1 MQKLAQLCIKRPVFA
16 TMLVM
21 FLVVMGLDAY
31 AKLGVDFFPKVEFP
45 IVTITTSL
53 RGAAPEEVE
62 TQVTKRIEEAVNT
75 VSGIDDLTSVSAEG
89 LSLVTMQFVL
99 TKDAD
104 VAAQE
109 VRDKVSRILS
119 DLPEDADPPVIDKVA
134 TDASPILNVVVSS
147 NREMRE
153 ITKTVDDRLKKNL
166 EVLPGVGQIRFVG
179 DRRRQIQV
187 QLNPERMFS
196 YGINVEQV
204 RLALAAQNV
213 EVPGG
218 RLDQGKRE
226 LTVRTLGR
234 VERPADFAR
243 VIVANVG
250 GSPVRVS
257 DIATVEDSFE
267 EPRSLARL
275 NGAPA
280 VILEVRKQSGTNTLD
295 VIKAVKERINEVRPF
310 LPRDFTIA
318 YSRDQSGF
326 IEESFHAVE
335 EHLILGAIFAGI
347 IVLLFIRSW
356 RSTLIAAVAI
366 PTSIISTYTLMN
378 LMGFTLNQITMLALV
393 LMVGI
398 VIDDAIVV
406 LENIFRFMEEK
417 KMGPVEAA
425 IKGTADIGLAVMATT
440 LSLVIIFLPV
450 AMMQGIVGRFM
461 SSFGYTAAFAI
472 MVSLLVS
479 FTLTPMLCS
488 RFLKLGGNGK
498 NGHPAPDPIHDSNPE
513 GHALSTKDTGLFKVM
528 DSTYRRMLIWSMGHR
543 WAIVGLCFLVM
554 VSTVPIS
561 KMIGYDFLPSDDQ
574 ALFEVLIKNPPGT
587 SIEGTDALM
596 KRAED
601 EVRKLPGVL
610 NVVTTI
616 GADIQKQVDRGSLIV
631 EMTPPETRKEH
642 GQVLVM
648 QMARKRLT
656 EMFPKEVKVSVQ
668 LPALIQGA
676 QNSEIMFYIQG
687 PDLKSLENYT
697 AQVMTHL
704 EGMTGVTDLDTNF
717 EAGKPEVRVN
727 INRDKA
733 SDLNVNV
740 AQIANGLRTMVGGLE
755 QATTYREGDDRYDV
769 MLRVEERFR
778 TSTETLERLFVP
790 SSTLGNVPLA
800 NVASMS
806 ASTGPS
812 QINRYNRNR
821 QVMILGNVDEATG
834 QSLSNVLQEINNKV
848 ATLNM
853 PPEYRTGLIGASKEF
868 GRAASNFIMAFVLS
882 IVLMYMI
889 LAAQFESFIDP
900 ITILLS
906 LPLSVPFALL
916 SLMIARENF
925 SIIYSS
931 VGVLVL
937 FGIVKKNSILQ
948 IDHIKSLRAEGVE
961 RAQAILR
968 GCEDRLRPIMMTT
981 AALVAGMIPLA
992 LGTGAG
998 SGSRRTVAIVVIGGQ
1013 TLCLLLTLLVTPVA
1027 YSLFD
1032 DLAHWSM
1039 WARISAMFGS
1049 MGATLRRAPVFRS
1062 FLSSLFVVALIAP
1075 MAAAAQTPQAQQPAP
1090 IARFEHPTP
1099 STDPFAAP
1107 ARVGVGVTE
1116 RRLALRDALEMA
1128 LRNNLDL
1135 EIERNTVANAQQA
1148 LNAAR
1153 GAFDGI
1159 FQWSPS
1165 YERRNTPTASILIG
1179 ANGNLRETLV
1189 VQNFNF
1195 TQRIEKY
1202 GTTVQPFFENNRIST
1217 TNPFVGLSP
1226 ATTSRIGVS
1235 LIQPLMRN
1243 LRLDPQRAE
1252 IRIRSKNI
1260 EISQTDFQLRAIDIV
1275 SQVEQAYWNLLAA
1288 RQDSAVK
1295 ADYVGWGREQLAL
1308 TKRQI
1313 EAGTLAPIESSA
1325 AEAEL
1330 DRRLDTFYAS
1340 VGVITESENALK
1352 TLLSGGRENEI
1363 WNDVIV
1369 PIDVRPE
1376 NPGLL
1381 PELNEAVAEALAQRV
1396 ELKGLDLRKE
1406 NALTQ
1411 KELSL
1416 NRLKPQLNV
1425 VVSYYSSGLGGS
1437 LIGGPNPFSAGNDA
1451 LYGRLNQLSA
1461 INGLAPIGQPSLG
1474 GTPDFL
1480 TGGYGT
1486 TLNNIFS
1493 TRYHSVQGGL
1503 QMEWNPRNR
1512 AAQAELQQAV
1522 LAERRVQLERRRDEQ
1537 VIVSQVRNALQ
1548 GIQTARQRIEA
1559 AEASARAAKDKLDSE
1574 VRLFQTGESTNFL
1587 VLTRQNEYAD
1597 SRLRV
1602 VMANLDF
1609 NKALARLRQSTGT
1622 SLQHYSIQ
1630 PR

>member
-1 MQKLAQLCIKRPVFA
+1 MQKLAQVCIKRPVFA
-16 TMLVM
+16 TMLIM

-31 AKLGVDFFPKVEFP
+31 TKLGVDFFPKVEFP
-45 IVTITTSL
+45 IVTISTTL

-62 TQVTKRIEEAVNT
+62 SQVTKRIEEAVNT
-75 VSGIDDLTSVSAEG
+75 VSGIDDLSSVSAEG
-89 LSLVTMQFVL
+89 LSLVTIQFVL

-119 DLPEDADPPVIDKVA
+119 ELPDDADPPIVDKVA
-134 TDASPILNVVVSS
+134 TDASPILNVVISS
-147 NREMRE
+147 PRDMRE
-153 ITKTVDDRLKKNL
+153 TTKVVDDNLKKNL

-179 DRRRQIQV
+179 ERRRQIQV

-218 RLDQGKRE
+218 RLDQGNRE

-234 VERPADFAR
+234 ITRPADFSR
-243 VIVANVG
+243 VIVANAN

-257 DIATVEDSFE
+257 DIAEVADTFE

-275 NGAPA
+275 NGAQA

-295 VIKAVKERINEVRPF
+295 VIQAVKDRIDEIRPF

-326 IEESFHAVE
+326 ILESFHAVE

-347 IVLLFIRSW
+347 IVLVFIRSW

-417 KMGPVEAA
+417 NMGPVEAA

-498 NGHPAPDPIHDSNPE
+498 NNHEGRDPIHDSNAE
-513 GHALSTKDTGLFKVM
+513 GHTASTKDTWIFRIL
-528 DSTYRRMLIWSMGHR
+528 DTNYRNMLLWSMNHR
-543 WAIVGLCFLVM
+543 WAIVLLCLAVM
-554 VSTVPIS
+554 ASTVPIS

-574 ALFEVLIKNPPGT
+574 SLFEIIVKNPPGT
-587 SIEGTDALM
+587 SLEGTTAILA
-596 KRAED
+596 KAEA

-610 NVVTTI
+610 NIVTTA
-616 GADIQKQVDRGSLIV
+616 GSDIQKQVDRGSLIV
-631 EMTPPETRKEH
+631 EMTQPHTRKEFP
-642 GQVLVM
+642 QTRVM
-648 QMARKRLT
+648 TLARERLT
-656 EMFPKEVKVSVQ
+656 ALFPEDVTISVQ

-676 QNSEIMFYIQG
+676 QNSELMFYLQG
-687 PDLKSLENYT
+687 PDLERLERYSAT
-697 AQVMTHL
+697 LLDHL
-704 EGMTGVTDLDTNF
+704 GKMKGVTDLDTNF

-740 AQIANGLRTMVGGLE
+740 AQIATGLRTLVGGAQ

-778 TSTETLERLFVP
+778 TSPDTLNRLFVP
-790 SSTLGNVPLA
+790 SATLGNVPLS
-800 NVASMS
+800 NVASLTL
-806 ASTGPS
+806 STGPT

-821 QVMILGNVDEATG
+821 QVMILANIDEATG
-834 QSLSNVLQEINNKV
+834 QSLSNVITEINSAV
-848 ATLNM
+848 AALNM
-853 PPEYRTGLIGASKEF
+853 PPEYRTGLIGQSKEF
-868 GRAASNFIMAFVLS
+868 GRAANAFVMAFLLS
-882 IVLMYMI
+882 IILMYMI
-889 LAAQFESFIDP
+889 LAAQFESFVDP

-948 IDHIKSLRAEGVE
+948 IDHIKTLRTEGVP
-961 RAQAILR
+961 RLQAILR

-1013 TLCLLLTLLVTPVA
+1013 TLCLILTLLVTPVA

-1032 DLAHWSM
+1032 DLAHWSL
-1039 WARISAMFGS
+1039 WGRIAAFFGS
-1049 MGATLRRAPVFRS
+1049 LGASLRRVPVFRS
-1062 FLSSLFVVALIAP
+1062 FMSLLLALALLAP
-1075 MAAAAQTPQAQQPAP
+1075 AAMAQQAAMPQAP
-1090 IARFEHPTP
+1090 R
-1099 STDPFAAP
+1099 DPFATP

-1116 RRLALRDALEMA
+1116 RKLSLRDALELA
-1128 LRNNLDL
+1128 LQNNLDL
-1135 EIERNTVANAQQA
+1135 EIERNTVANSQQA

-1153 GAFDGI
+1153 GAFDGV
-1159 FQWSPS
+1159 FQWKPTL
-1165 YERRNTPTASILIG
+1165 ERITTPTASPLLG
-1179 ANGNLRETLV
+1179 AGGSLRDDNV
-1189 VQNFNF
+1189 ISNFNF
-1195 TQRIEKY
+1195 TQKIEQY
-1202 GTTVQPFFENNRIST
+1202 GATVQPFFNNTRNTT
-1217 TNPFVGLSP
+1217 TNPFAGLSP
-1226 ATTSRIGVS
+1226 ATTSRLGVT
-1235 LIQPLMRN
+1235 LIQPLSRGF
-1243 LRLDPQRAE
+1243 RLDPLRAE
-1252 IRIRSKNI
+1252 IRIRSKNV
-1260 EISQTDFQLRAIDIV
+1260 EISEKDFQLRVIEVI

-1295 ADYVGWGREQLAL
+1295 SDYVQWGREQLAR

-1313 EAGTLAPIESSA
+1313 DAGTLAPIEASA
-1325 AEAEL
+1325 SEAEL
-1330 DRRLDTFYAS
+1330 DRRLDTYFAS
-1340 VGVITESENALK
+1340 VGVITETENALK
-1352 TLLSGGRENEI
+1352 TLLSGGRQNEL
-1363 WNDVIV
+1363 WNDVLI
-1369 PIDVRPE
+1369 PTDDRPQTASS
-1376 NPGLL
+1376 L
-1381 PELNEAVAEALAQRV
+1381 PELTGAVTSALSQRI
-1396 ELKGLDLRKE
+1396 ELKGIDLRKE
-1406 NALTQ
+1406 NTATQ

-1416 NRLKPQLNV
+1416 NQLKPQVNLV
-1425 VVSYYSSGLGGS
+1425 ATYYSAGLGGQLS
-1437 LIGGPNPFSAGNDA
+1437 GVDNPFTSSNAA
-1451 LYGRLNQLSA
+1451 LYARINQLSA
-1461 INGLAPIGQPSLG
+1461 VAGLPAFTPPSFGGAP
-1474 GTPDFL
+1474 PDYL
-1480 TGGYGT
+1480 TGGVGT
-1486 TLNNIFS
+1486 ALGNIFT
-1493 TRYHSVQGGL
+1493 TRFHSISGGIQL
-1503 QMEWNPRNR
+1503 EWNPRNR
-1512 AAQAELQQAV
+1512 TAQAQLQQAV
-1522 LAERRVQLERRRDEQ
+1522 LGQRRLELERTRFEQ
-1537 VIVSQVRNALQ
+1537 LISAQVRNALQ

-1559 AEASARAAKDKLDSE
+1559 AQASARAAKDKLDSE
-1574 VRLFQTGESTNFL
+1574 IRLFQTGESTNFL

-1602 VMANLDF
+1602 VVANLDF
-1609 NKALARLRQSTGT
+1609 NKALARLRHATG
-1622 SLQHYSIQ
+1622 SALQHYAIQ
-1630 PR
+1630 PK

>member
-1 MQKLAQLCIKRPVFA
+1 MQKLAQICIKRPVFA
-16 TMLVM
+16 TMLIM

-75 VSGIDDLTSVSAEG
+75 VSGIDDLSSVSAEG

-119 DLPEDADPPVIDKVA
+119 DLPDDADPPVVDKVA

-147 NREMRE
+147 PRDMRE
-153 ITKTVDDRLKKNL
+153 TTKVVDDRLKKNL

-179 DRRRQIQV
+179 DRRRQIQI
-187 QLNPERMFS
+187 QLDPERMFS
-196 YGINVEQV
+196 YGVNVEQV
-204 RLALAAQNV
+204 RTALAAQNV

-218 RLDQGKRE
+218 RLDQGNRE

-234 VERPADFAR
+234 IERPAEFAR
-243 VIVANVG
+243 VIVANAG

-257 DIATVEDSFE
+257 DIAAVQDTFE

-295 VIKAVKERINEVRPF
+295 VIKAVKARIEEVRQF

-326 IEESFHAVE
+326 IEQSFHAVE
-335 EHLILGAIFAGI
+335 EHLILGAVFAGI

-378 LMGFTLNQITMLALV
+378 MMGFTLNQITMLALV

-417 KMGPVEAA
+417 HMGPIEAA
-425 IKGTADIGLAVMATT
+425 VKGTADIGLAVMATT

-488 RFLKLGGNGK
+488 RFLKIGGNG
-498 NGHPAPDPIHDSNPE
+498 NSGGSPNPDGHTT
-513 GHALSTKDTGLFKVM
+513 STKDTGLFRIM
-528 DSTYRRMLIWSMGHR
+528 DSAYRRMLLWSMGHR
-543 WAIVGLCFLVM
+543 WAIVVLCLAVM

-574 ALFEVLIKNPPGT
+574 SLFEILIKNPPGT
-587 SIEGTDALM
+587 SIDGTAAIIT
-596 KRAED
+596 RAEA
-601 EVRKLPGVL
+601 EVRKLPGVK

-648 QMARKRLT
+648 QMARKRLVD
-656 EMFPKEVKVSVQ
+656 MFPKEVKVSVQ

-676 QNSEIMFYIQG
+676 QNSELMFYIQG
-687 PDLKSLENYT
+687 SDLKSLENYT
-697 AQVMTHL
+697 GQVLTHL
-704 EGMTGVTDLDTNF
+704 QGMKGVTDLDTNF

-740 AQIANGLRTMVGGLE
+740 AQIANALRTMVGGLE

-778 TSTETLERLFVP
+778 TSPETMERLFVP
-790 SSTLGNVPLA
+790 STTLGNVPLF
-800 NVASMS
+800 NVASLA

-834 QSLSNVLQEINNKV
+834 QSLSNVLQEINDKV

-868 GRAASNFIMAFVLS
+868 GRATSNFIMAFLLS

-900 ITILLS
+900 VTILIS

-916 SLMIARENF
+916 SLMIAGENF

-1039 WARISAMFGS
+1039 WSRISAMFGS
-1049 MGATLRRAPVFRS
+1049 MGATLRRAPVLRIFM
-1062 FLSSLFVVALIAP
+1062 SSLFVIALIAP
-1075 MAAAAQTPQAQQPAP
+1075 MAAIAQTPQAQQPAP
-1090 IARFEHPTP
+1090 IPRFEHPTP
-1099 STDPFAAP
+1099 STDPFATP

-1116 RRLALRDALEMA
+1116 RKLALREALEMA

-1148 LNAAR
+1148 LNAAQ

-1159 FQWSPS
+1159 FQWSPT

-1195 TQRIEKY
+1195 SQRFKKY
-1202 GTTVQPFFENNRIST
+1202 GTTIQPFFENTRTST

-1226 ATTSRIGVS
+1226 ATTSRLGFGI
-1235 LIQPLMRN
+1235 IQPLMRN
-1243 LRLDPQRAE
+1243 FRLDPQRAE
-1252 IRIRSKNI
+1252 LRIRSKNI
-1260 EISQTDFQLRAIDIV
+1260 EISQTDFQIRVIDVV
-1275 SQVEQAYWNLLAA
+1275 SQVEQAYWNLVAA

-1295 ADYVGWGREQLAL
+1295 SDYVGWGREQLAR
-1308 TKRQI
+1308 TRRQI
-1313 EAGTLAPIESSA
+1313 DAGTLAPIEASA
-1325 AEAEL
+1325 SEAEL

-1352 TLLSGGRENEI
+1352 TLLSGGRQNEI

-1369 PIDVRPE
+1369 PIDEKPE
-1376 NPGLL
+1376 VPGLL
-1381 PELNEAVAEALAQRV
+1381 PELNEAVTQALAERV
-1396 ELKGLDLRKE
+1396 ELKGLDLRKD

-1416 NRLKPQLNV
+1416 NQLKPQFNLVLN
-1425 VVSYYSSGLGGS
+1425 YYSSGLGGS
-1437 LIGGPNPFSAGNDA
+1437 LLSGPNPFSAGNDA
-1451 LYGRLNQLSA
+1451 LYGRLNQISA
-1461 INGLAPIGQPSLG
+1461 INGLAPLTPPSLG

-1480 TGGYGT
+1480 TGSYGT

-1493 TRYHSVQGGL
+1493 TRYHSVQGGI

-1512 AAQAELQQAV
+1512 AAQAGLQQAV
-1522 LAERRVQLERRRDEQ
+1522 LSERRIQLERTRDEQ
-1537 VIVSQVRNALQ
+1537 IIASQVRNALQ

-1574 VRLFQTGESTNFL
+1574 IRLFATGESTNFL

-1630 PR
+1630 SK

>member
-1 MQKLAQLCIKRPVFA
+1 MQKLAQICIKRPVFA

-31 AKLGVDFFPKVEFP
+31 FKLGVDFFPKVEFP

-75 VSGIDDLTSVSAEG
+75 VSGIDDLSSVSAEG

-119 DLPEDADPPVIDKVA
+119 DLPDDADPPIIDKVA
-134 TDASPILNVVVSS
+134 TDASPILNVVISS
-147 NREMRE
+147 PRDMRE

-166 EVLPGVGQIRFVG
+166 EVLSGVGQIRFVG

-196 YGINVEQV
+196 YGINIEQV

-218 RLDQGKRE
+218 RLDQGLRE
-226 LTVRTLGR
+226 LTVRTIGR
-234 VERPADFAR
+234 IERPADFAR

-250 GSPVRVS
+250 GAPVRVS
-257 DIATVEDSFE
+257 DIATVQDTFE

-280 VILEVRKQSGTNTLD
+280 VILEIRKQSGTNTLD
-295 VIKAVKERINEVRPF
+295 VIKAVKARIEEVRQF

-335 EHLILGAIFAGI
+335 EHLVLGAVFAGI

-472 MVSLLVS
+472 MVSMLVS

-488 RFLKLGGNGK
+488 RFLKVGGNG
-498 NGHPAPDPIHDSNPE
+498 NGNGEDGPGSTAE
-513 GHALSTKDTGLFKVM
+513 GHSTSTKDTGLFRVM
-528 DSTYRRMLIWSMGHR
+528 DTAYRRMLLWSMSHR
-543 WAIVGLCFLVM
+543 WVIVGLCVLVM

-574 ALFEVLIKNPPGT
+574 SLFEVLIKNPPGT
-587 SIEGTDALM
+587 SIDGTAAIIT
-596 KRAED
+596 RAEA
-601 EVRKLPGVL
+601 EVRKLPGIK

-631 EMTPPETRKEH
+631 EMTPPDTRKQY

-648 QMARKRLT
+648 QMARKRLV

-676 QNSEIMFYIQG
+676 QNSELMFYIQG

-697 AQVMTHL
+697 GQVLTHL
-704 EGMTGVTDLDTNF
+704 QSMKGVTDLDTNF

-733 SDLNVNV
+733 SDLHVNV
-740 AQIANGLRTMVGGLE
+740 SQIANGLRTMVGGLE

-778 TSTETLERLFVP
+778 TSPETMERLFVP
-790 SSTLGNVPLA
+790 STTLGNVPLS
-800 NVASMS
+800 NVASLS

-812 QINRYNRNR
+812 QINRYNRSR
-821 QVMILGNVDEATG
+821 QVMILGNVDEDTG

-848 ATLNM
+848 ASLNM

-868 GRAASNFIMAFVLS
+868 GRAASNFVMAFLLS

-900 ITILLS
+900 ITILIS
-906 LPLSVPFALL
+906 LPLSIPFALL
-916 SLMIARENF
+916 SLMIAHENF

-948 IDHIKSLRAEGVE
+948 IDHIKSLRAEGVP
-961 RAQAILR
+961 RMQAIIR

-1039 WARISAMFGS
+1039 WSRIAGLFGS
-1049 MGATLRRAPVFRS
+1049 MGATLKRAPVLRS
-1062 FLSSLFVVALIAP
+1062 LMSLLLAVTLAVTAVS
-1075 MAAAAQTPQAQQPAP
+1075 AQTPQTSSAP
-1090 IARFEHPTP
+1090 QATPVPQATPDAR
-1099 STDPFAAP
+1099 DPFTTP
-1107 ARVGVGVTE
+1107 ARVGVGITE
-1116 RRLALRDALEMA
+1116 RKLALREALEMA
-1128 LRNNLDL
+1128 LQNNLEL

-1153 GAFDGI
+1153 GAFDGV
-1159 FQWSPS
+1159 FHWNPQF
-1165 YERRNTPTASILIG
+1165 ERRNTPTASILLG
-1179 ANGNLRETLV
+1179 ANGNLREDFV

-1195 TQRIEKY
+1195 SQRIEKY
-1202 GTTVQPFFENNRIST
+1202 GTTIQPFFDNTRTST

-1226 ATTSRIGVS
+1226 ATTSRLGFS
-1235 LIQPLMRN
+1235 LVQPLVRN
-1243 LRLDPQRAE
+1243 FRLDPQRAE

-1260 EISQTDFQLRAIDIV
+1260 EISETDFQLRVIDIV
-1275 SQVEQAYWNLLAA
+1275 SLVEGAYWNLVAA
-1288 RQDSAVK
+1288 RQDAVVK
-1295 ADYVGWGREQLAL
+1295 ADYVEWGREQLAR

-1313 EAGTLAPIESSA
+1313 DAGTLAPIESSA
-1325 AEAEL
+1325 SEAEL
-1330 DRRLDTFYAS
+1330 DRRLDTYYAS
-1340 VGVITESENALK
+1340 IGVITEAENNLK
-1352 TLLSGGRENEI
+1352 TLLAGGRENEI
-1363 WNDVIV
+1363 WSDVIV
-1369 PIDVRPE
+1369 PVDQKPE
-1376 NPGLL
+1376 DAGTLL
-1381 PELNEAVAEALAQRV
+1381 DLKDAVAQALAQRV
-1396 ELKGLDLRKE
+1396 ELKGLDLRKD
-1406 NALTQ
+1406 NTVTQ

-1416 NRLKPQLNV
+1416 NKMKPQVNLVAN
-1425 VVSYYSSGLGGS
+1425 YYSSGLGGS
-1437 LIGGPNPFSAGNDA
+1437 LLSGTNPFSAGNDT
-1451 LYGRLNQLSA
+1451 LYARLNQLSV
-1461 INGLAPIGQPSLG
+1461 INGLAPIAPPAFG

-1480 TGGYGT
+1480 IGGYGT
-1486 TLNNIFS
+1486 TLNNVFG
-1493 TRYHSVQGGL
+1493 TRYHTVQAGL
-1503 QMEWNPRNR
+1503 QLEWNPRNR
-1512 AAQAELQQAV
+1512 TAQAELQQAV
-1522 LAERRVQLERRRDEQ
+1522 LAERRIQLERTRNEQ
-1537 VIVSQVRNALQ
+1537 LIGSQVRNALQ

-1574 VRLFQTGESTNFL
+1574 VRLFATGESTNFL

-1602 VMANLDF
+1602 VMANLDY
-1609 NKALARLRQSTGT
+1609 NKALARLRQATGS
-1622 SLQHYSIQ
+1622 SLQHYSIL
-1630 PR
+1630 PK